1 MSQLFVN
8 NSLFWNYKGTILSS
22 WYLCG
27 DGSTADMR
35 RAHLDWCSKYGC
47 DTVVLCMNNED
58 IMSLFRDGYMRN
70 FDDARVN
77 IFAEYIFQI
86 HRLGGQVILAFWDGP
101 AIPNGKYHPIL
112 ECMDRHEQ
120 FIKIV
125 VEACNEYVAGYL
137 IGCETN
143 RYFSTEI
150 VEAAIAV
157 TKQYCGNKPVGTHEQ
172 WNPDARRW
180 ASNADFICYET
191 KNHPAMGLVGSELSF
206 KEIALQNQLA
216 LAAGNTPPL
225 TVESQALVS
234 GRSPADYVSE
244 VKHVQS
250 HLPPGYPFWFCEYK
264 LDCWTDAGRE
274 IARTVAALPGV
285 YGIGGPL

>member
-1 MSQLFVN
+1 MSLPLIVN

-35 RAHLDWCSKYGC
+35 KAHLEWCGKYGC

-58 IMSLFRDGYMRN
+58 IMSLFRDGYMRT
-70 FDDARVN
+70 FDDNKVN

-86 HRLGGQVILAFWDGP
+86 HSLGGKVVLAFFDGP

-112 ECMDRHEQ
+112 ECMDRHEA

-125 VEACNEYVAGYL
+125 VTACNPYVAAYL

-150 VEAAIAV
+150 VEAAIAI
-157 TKQYCGNKPVGTHEQ
+157 TKQYCGDKPVGTHEQ

-191 KNHPAMGLVGSELSF
+191 RNHPKDGDSRSAMDFVN
-206 KEIALQNQLA
+206 EIK
-216 LAAGNTPPL
+216 GI
-225 TVESQALVS
+225 QA
-234 GRSPADYVSE
+234 
-244 VKHVQS
+244 K
-250 HLPPGYPFWFCEYK
+250 LPPGYPVWVCE
-264 LDCWTDAGRE
+264 WNWNAASATSRAQ
-274 IARTVAALPGV
+274 ARAMAALPGV
-285 YGIGGPL
+285 VGIGGPF